1 MRLNRFFLPTLREAP
16 TEAEVPSHIL
26 LLRAGYIRQLA
37 AGIYSYL
44 PLAQRSLLK
53 IQEIIR
59 QEMNAIG
66 GQEFY
71 LPALHPAELWK
82 DTGRWEVMGDNM
94 FRLKDRWG
102 RDMCLGMTHEEV
114 FAKIAHY
121 EMRSYKELPQY
132 WYQIQAKFRDEPRPR
147 SGLLR
152 VRQFTMKD
160 SYSFDLDRA
169 GLDLSYN
176 DHYNAYCRI
185 FTRCGLEF
193 LVVAAHSGAM
203 GGNQSHEFMV
213 KAEAGEDWV
222 ATCAA
227 CGYAANTERATSRL
241 AAIEDEDAPQP
252 QPVKVSTPGQ
262 KTIDE
267 ISRFLKVPGSGQI
280 KTLIYMV
287 ESEPVL
293 ILMRGDHQLNEA
305 KLESALATT
314 VFRPA
319 LPEEIRQ
326 AMGADAGSLGP
337 VGVKGFRII
346 ADRALQGR
354 KNMTTGANEDDCH
367 IQGVTPGVHFQ
378 AEYFDLRTVQ
388 HGEGCPECDGILAVA
403 KAIEVGHIFKLGTKY
418 SEALNARVLDQA
430 GNLHPILMGSY
441 GIGVERILSSAAELY
456 HDEHGMILPVSI
468 APFEVIVV
476 PVSVRD
482 DDLLRAAE
490 DMYARFQELGVD
502 VLLDDRDERAGVKF
516 NDADLIGV
524 PYRVTLG
531 QKKLKAGLVEL
542 TVRRTGER
550 TDIPL
555 ADAVA
560 RVAGLIAEQRR
571 CLDDRAAALERL
583 EGRA

>member
-53 IQEIIR
+53 IQAIIR

-66 GQEFY
+66 GQEFH
-71 LPALHPAELWK
+71 LPAMHPAELWK
-82 DTGRWEVMGDNM
+82 DTGRWDVMGDNM

-132 WYQIQAKFRDEPRPR
+132 WYQIQTKFRDEPRPR

-176 DHYNAYCRI
+176 DHFNAYCRI
-185 FTRCGLEF
+185 FTRCGLEYR
-193 LVVAAHSGAM
+193 VVEAHSGAM
-203 GGNQSHEFMV
+203 GGSQSHEFMV

-222 ATCAA
+222 ATCGT

-241 AAIEDEDAPQP
+241 AAIADEDPPRP

-337 VGVKGFRII
+337 VGVRDFRII
-346 ADRALQGR
+346 ADHALQGR
-354 KNMTTGANEDDCH
+354 KNMTTGANEDGFH

-378 AEYFDLRTVQ
+378 AEYRDLRTVQ
-388 HGEGCPECDGILAVA
+388 SGEGCPACDGTLSVD
-403 KAIEVGHIFKLGTKY
+403 KAIEIGHIFKLGTKY

-430 GNLHPILMGSY
+430 GALHPVIMGSY
-441 GIGVERILSSAAELY
+441 GIGVERILSSAVELY
-456 HDEHGMILPVSI
+456 HDEYGMILPVSI
-468 APFEVIVV
+468 APFEVIIV
-476 PVSVRD
+476 PVTVKD
-482 DDLLRAAE
+482 PELLQAAE
-490 DMYARFQELGVD
+490 DMYARFREQGVD

-524 PYRVTLG
+524 PFRVTLG
-531 QKKLKAGLVEL
+531 PKKLKEGLVEM

-550 TDIPL
+550 TDVPL
-555 ADAVA
+555 ADAVVT
-560 RVAGLIAEQRR
+560 VAGLIAGQRR
-571 CLDDRAAALERL
+571 QLDDRAAALELL